1 MKSTTI
7 GAMLMVSALVIAPW
21 SAAFGAD
28 TTEGFDPGAS
38 NLEIYFAYSGSGKH
52 ADERGVGT
60 ETLVGFGISDRF
72 SALLVLSG
80 EANDAMGEGDAG
92 FSLGLL
98 ATPIDTENFDLD
110 VGFDVGIGSLGA
122 GAPHFGHNTGELLLF
137 PWIEINID
145 SSNDLSGVG
154 WYVLAGE
161 VITGEDR
168 TWIDKDGIEQRSFKA
183 LYAAEIETGFYVTP
197 AEGHQFFIAYST
209 VFNHDPDEDRRATEV
224 GGVSLGYN
232 FLLSDN
238 LEAITE
244 VAYDIA
250 QDGED
255 PGFDFVVGLIATL
268 PAGE

>member
-183 LYAAEIETGFYVTP
+183 LYAAEIETG
-197 AEGHQFFIAYST
+197 
-209 VFNHDPDEDRRATEV
+209 DEDRRATEV
-224 GGVSLGYN
+224 GRVSLGYN